1 MLSEMELRE
10 AGGLNP
16 EPYLLNKA
24 GMLFYN
30 TSRLD
35 MKVMM
40 GDHDYIGVIL
50 WAYIQAFSPAVKDS
64 FENFEFYTQI
74 DKLAKA

>member
-1 MLSEMELRE
+1 VLSEMELRG

-24 GMLFYN
+24 ELLFYN

-40 GDHDYIGVIL
+40 GG
-50 WAYIQAFSPAVKDS
+50 P
-64 FENFEFYTQI
+64 
-74 DKLAKA
+74 